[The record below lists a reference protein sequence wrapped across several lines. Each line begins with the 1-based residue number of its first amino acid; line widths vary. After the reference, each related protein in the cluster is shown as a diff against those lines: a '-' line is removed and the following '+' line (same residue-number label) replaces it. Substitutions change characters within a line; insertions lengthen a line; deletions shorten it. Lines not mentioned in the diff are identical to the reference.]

1 MQANQVWFPA
11 ADTASSRIVGRF
23 VDLEDTYTD
32 RDGIQQTRVVTILEH
47 KVPGSNDI
55 SASAVKPFNKA
66 ELVKRFPQAWD
77 LYEKTKAVAPAAPPE
92 PTATQFGIKGTPI
105 EELSFL
111 GKNNV
116 AYLKSMGFMVVE
128 QIRDMSDT
136 DCNNVGFG
144 SKSWRKK
151 AAEHLASV
159 AANARG

>member
-11 ADTASSRIVGRF
+11 SDTASSRIVGRF
-23 VDLEDTYTD
+23 VDIEDTYTD
-32 RDGIQQTRVVTILEH
+32 RDGMKKTRVVTILEH

-55 SASAVKPFNKA
+55 STSAVKPFNKD
-66 ELVKRFPQAWD
+66 ELVRRFPQAWE
-77 LYEKTKAVAPAAPPE
+77 LYEKTKAVETVAPPA
-92 PTATQFGIKGTPI
+92 PTAVQFGIKGTPI

-116 AYLKSMGFMVVE
+116 AYLKSMGFMVCE
-128 QIRDMSDT
+128 QLRDMSDT

-159 AANARG
+159 AANAK